1 MFRSMFYVA
10 EFWSSGG
17 KEGMRPVKTKLED
30 TKLFILK
37 SVESQHALLQS
48 LAAPLIAKAEETGTQ
63 FPSCWER

>member
-1 MFRSMFYVA
+1 
-10 EFWSSGG
+10 
-17 KEGMRPVKTKLED
+17 MRPVKTKLED

-63 FPSCWER
+63 FPSC